1 MSFVLNNQGV
11 EQLSLFDS
19 FNILTEREKKF
30 LSQSW
35 ARYFAEHIFPN
46 IDEKP
51 YVVLYRGKDS
61 RPNTP
66 VNIQIG
72 GLLIKELAN
81 RAKHQRECSAKE
93 FKQQSCYRNGVRNYP
108 TDRSGRTCFYAQS
121 ARRTFG
127 RLQIIITL
135 YHNIL
140 RTESNAHQTAGT
152 FFLIQPVNA
161 SRILRNHTCIAHF
174 RTFSTLCAHSNMMA
188 SILLVGN
195 ADAGFHWIRN
205 LVKCLRTGFFAL
217 VAANAE

>member
-108 TDRSGRTCFYAQS
+108 LHS
-121 ARRTFG
+121 APEG
-127 RLQIIITL
+127 
-135 YHNIL
+135 
-140 RTESNAHQTAGT
+140 
-152 FFLIQPVNA
+152 
-161 SRILRNHTCIAHF
+161 
-174 RTFSTLCAHSNMMA
+174 
-188 SILLVGN
+188 
-195 ADAGFHWIRN
+195 
-205 LVKCLRTGFFAL
+205 
-217 VAANAE
+217 

>member
-1 MSFVLNNQGV
+1 MIQRLWLICNLIENRVG
-11 EQLSLFDS
+11 LFHFFDFFHICVRITRKITH
-19 FNILTEREKKF
+19 FNHAF
-30 LSQSW
+30 LL
-35 ARYFAEHIFPN
+35 P
-46 IDEKP
+46 
-51 YVVLYRGKDS
+51 
-61 RPNTP
+61 
-66 VNIQIG
+66 
-72 GLLIKELAN
+72 LLFY
-81 RAKHQRECSAKE
+81 Q
-93 FKQQSCYRNGVRNYP
+93 

-140 RTESNAHQTAGT
+140 RTESDAHQTAGT

-161 SRILRNHTCIAHF
+161 SRILRNHTCIAYF

-205 LVKCLRTGFFAL
+205 LVKCL
-217 VAANAE
+217 